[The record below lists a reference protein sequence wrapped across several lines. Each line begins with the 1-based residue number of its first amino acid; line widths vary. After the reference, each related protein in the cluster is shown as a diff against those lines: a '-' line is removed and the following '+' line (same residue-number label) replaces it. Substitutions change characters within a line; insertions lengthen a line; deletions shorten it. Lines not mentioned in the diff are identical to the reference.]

1 MLFPRCTPMHP
12 DFFFFSWQSGRI
24 WIMWIGAY
32 KVSRSVT
39 LNLQSYYY
47 ASESVIE
54 TSLFLFCIGFICVN
68 VWCVYWNWF
77 NLVGWWAEWML
88 WVNLIDCAH
97 PRRAVLRHLSTFT
110 ILYYTFKQPD
120 FSFSKYRKHC
130 ESNVKL
136 REGFLRHRLVIHLCS
151 AGNNSGSPAS
161 FSPVSRLF
169 IQRLGLL
176 FGASCCRCPVDE
188 MNVLL
193 KQMRDPHPID
203 FFSRSFNFSSL
214 NAAAPSAFF
223 VERPCLFI
231 EIHVSVWHGDILR
244 VFMHLRERVRS

>member
-1 MLFPRCTPMHP
+1 
-12 DFFFFSWQSGRI
+12 
-24 WIMWIGAY
+24 
-32 KVSRSVT
+32 
-39 LNLQSYYY
+39 
-47 ASESVIE
+47 
-54 TSLFLFCIGFICVN
+54 
-68 VWCVYWNWF
+68 
-77 NLVGWWAEWML
+77 ML

-110 ILYYTFKQPD
+110 MLYCSFKQPV
-120 FSFSKYRKHC
+120 FSFSKYRKHR

-136 REGFLRHRLVIHLCS
+136 RGGFLRHRLVIHLCS

-169 IQRLGLL
+169 IQRSGLL

-203 FFSRSFNFSSL
+203 FFSRSFNSSSS

-223 VERPCLFI
+223 VERPSLLI
-231 EIHVSVWHGDILR
+231 IIHVGVWHVRIFCAFICSY
-244 VFMHLRERVRS
+244 VRERALKYSLLRKHYKEKFFCISQINIF